1 VSRTSHLL
9 LLLIARPSC
18 PESTICTTFPY
29 KKHRNYQVR
38 DTLSSSW
45 FTFYWVAGEGVIIL
59 SSLSHCYFEVLR
71 LCMYFCYV
79 YIWIISVFERI
90 ILIQRR
96 SYLTCTVQVWR
107 SNSSCLTAAYVN
119 IYCICLV
126 YMIGGDCVGWFRF
139 GLWCITPLSTI
150 FQLYRGG
157 QFDWWRKTQYPK
169 KTTDLSLTNFK
180 LFVFWLCLLSADH
193 ITQSP
198 RPSWSWS
205 NGSWIYNPVHGPTYL
220 IHHVIKFEIC
230 QWQICGFLWV
240 LRFPPPI
247 KLTATI

>member
-1 VSRTSHLL
+1 MRSNSRWL
-9 LLLIARPSC
+9 
-18 PESTICTTFPY
+18 
-29 KKHRNYQVR
+29 VR
-38 DTLSSSW
+38 DTLSPSW

-180 LFVFWLCLLSADH
+180 LYHMMYQVRWAMNGVVNPTT
-193 ITQSP
+193 I
-198 RPSWSWS
+198 WSWPRRPGGLCNMIS
-205 NGSWIYNPVHGPTYL
+205 
-220 IHHVIKFEIC
+220 
-230 QWQICGFLWV
+230 
-240 LRFPPPI
+240 R
-247 KLTATI
+247 